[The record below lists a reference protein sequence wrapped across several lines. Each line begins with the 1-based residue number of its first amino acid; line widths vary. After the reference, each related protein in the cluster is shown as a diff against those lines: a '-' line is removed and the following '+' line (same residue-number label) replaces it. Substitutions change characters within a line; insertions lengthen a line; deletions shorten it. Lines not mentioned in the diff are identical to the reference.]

1 MHGKILTAHVPYIL
15 QTQWCVKQAAY
26 MDFWVLNSKVQ
37 SEISL
42 VYVWDLTD
50 AHLEEVHL
58 FKCSA
63 SGRDGKVA
71 SPTRQQLLEELS
83 DWWDFIHAQF
93 EEADL
98 LNKSPSSAND
108 GE

>member
-1 MHGKILTAHVPYIL
+1 
-15 QTQWCVKQAAY
+15 
-26 MDFWVLNSKVQ
+26 MDLWVLNSKVQ

-42 VYVWDLTD
+42 VCVGLNFTD

-63 SGRDGKVA
+63 SGRDGKGT
-71 SPTRQQLLEELS
+71 SLTRQQLLGELS
-83 DWWDFIHAQF
+83 DWWDFTHALF

-98 LNKSPSSAND
+98 LNKSPSSATTDNLIT
-108 GE
+108 